1 MDNNYDFIIKNPK
14 WHRNVFF
21 IFLVSGVLVT
31 LAVLVGWLIVRFDWG
46 ILVGIALICFV
57 EYTIGSLGLFI
68 WYREEF
74 CFKNGFFTY
83 KKAFGK
89 QQTVSV
95 TDVAKVK
102 LDRAGAFQRITFIS
116 KEGKVLMRFCDDGTA
131 FRNNHLIAV
140 LMHYD
145 VPIVWR

>member
-1 MDNNYDFIIKNPK
+1 MFQK
-14 WHRNVFF
+14 R
-21 IFLVSGVLVT
+21 L
-31 LAVLVGWLIVRFDWG
+31 
-46 ILVGIALICFV
+46 
-57 EYTIGSLGLFI
+57 
-68 WYREEF
+68 
-74 CFKNGFFTY
+74 FTY

-102 LDRAGAFQRITFIS
+102 LDRAGAFPRITFIS

-131 FRNNHLIAV
+131 FRNNHFVGA

-145 VPIVWR
+145 VPIVW